1 MENKIVWLTGHSGA
15 GKTTIAR
22 ELQAQWPCVVLDG
35 NEMRESV
42 STRVGFTPADREEH
56 NYRVARLAGVLV
68 KQTNVVVAV
77 IAPLRLVRE
86 RISASVPRVSWVWVK
101 RTLPERENHFY
112 EPSPEYPVLDHDV
125 LDVTKSVERLK
136 EIIGVGAK
144 KTYSLF
150 IGRWQ
155 PLHSGHLA
163 LFDKVRREGRNI
175 CIAIRDTEVSDH
187 NPFSVVERLKTIHD
201 LVPDARLVVIPD
213 IDEVVHGRK
222 VGWRVR
228 EIRLDEE
235 TEAVSA
241 TEIRKKTDEKDCICR
256 DHVFREGVHLPGC
269 PLHSGTD
276 IRKEQ
281 P

>member
-15 GKTTIAR
+15 GKTRIAR

-42 STRVGFTPADREEH
+42 SLGTGFTPVEREEH
-56 NYRVARLAGVLV
+56 NLRVARLAGVLV
-68 KQTNVVVAV
+68 KQRNVLVAV

-86 RISASVPRVSWVWVK
+86 SISTFLPVTWVWVK
-101 RTLPERENHFY
+101 RTLPERDNHFY
-112 EPSPEYPVLDHDV
+112 EPSPEYPVLDHDG
-125 LDVTKSVERLK
+125 LSVTESIERLK
-136 EIIGVGAK
+136 GIIGIEVK
-144 KTYSLF
+144 KQYSLF

-175 CIAIRDTEVSDH
+175 CIAIRDTEISDD
-187 NPFSVVERLKTIHD
+187 NPFSVVERLRTIHD

-222 VGWRVR
+222 VGWGVR
-228 EIRLDEE
+228 EIRLDEK
-235 TEAVSA
+235 TEAM
-241 TEIRKKTDEKDCICR
+241 
-256 DHVFREGVHLPGC
+256 
-269 PLHSGTD
+269 SGTQL
-276 IRKEQ
+276 RGPKL
-281 P
+281 